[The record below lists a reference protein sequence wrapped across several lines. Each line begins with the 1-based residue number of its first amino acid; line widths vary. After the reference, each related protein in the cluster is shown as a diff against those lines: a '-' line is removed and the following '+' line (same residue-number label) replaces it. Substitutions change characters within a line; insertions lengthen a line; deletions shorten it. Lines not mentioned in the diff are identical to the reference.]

1 MTLLTRFGEMVIQ
14 IPKLVIH
21 RACGYEHT
29 VPRMK
34 RIPDLKAA
42 KRAITLQPRLDHL
55 KMVQLLLEHGAD
67 NRHRD
72 YEGIA
77 PLSTAAYAGHGESV
91 ICTLDAMESGGCTK
105 EEIIG
110 SSVTKNSV
118 LHLVASKAHVDVL
131 KILINRLGII
141 QPPGN
146 PTDDPFNIMITIID
160 TNININTAMIIS
172 PLLVVDI

>member
-1 MTLLTRFGEMVIQ
+1 
-14 IPKLVIH
+14 
-21 RACGYEHT
+21 
-29 VPRMK
+29 
-34 RIPDLKAA
+34 
-42 KRAITLQPRLDHL
+42 
-55 KMVQLLLEHGAD
+55 MVQLLLEHGAD

-141 QPPGN
+141 QRESENCFGM
-146 PTDDPFNIMITIID
+146 T
-160 TNININTAMIIS
+160 
-172 PLLVVDI
+172 PLLAA